1 MFARYHNIFE
11 FELAT
16 DRNIYCGEKN
26 SGEILVERGA
36 YVDTKELVE
45 RMLNAGDIL
54 ASQEKLLYDYNKDF
68 KQGDFDEYNVSRDGW
83 SDIVDIQEQQKQVLN
98 SLKEKES
105 KFKSALA
112 EVERKRIEAQILAN
126 QQVQTENQTPTNK
139 VGE

>member
-1 MFARYHNIFE
+1 ME
-11 FELAT
+11 FSRSIL
-16 DRNIYCGEKN
+16 DFSPLSGEKN

-54 ASQEKLLYDYNKDF
+54 ASQEKLLYDYGKDF
-68 KQGDFDEYNVSRDGW
+68 KPGDFDEYNVSRDGW

-98 SLKEKES
+98 KLSEKES
-105 KFKSALA
+105 NFKKALA

-126 QQVQTENQTPTNK
+126 QQVQAENIHTPTNK
-139 VGE
+139 VVE

>member
-1 MFARYHNIFE
+1 ME
-11 FELAT
+11 FSRCIL
-16 DRNIYCGEKN
+16 NFKPLVGEKN

-68 KQGDFDEYNVSRDGW
+68 KPGDFDEYNVSRDGW
-83 SDIVDIQEQQKQVLN
+83 SDIVDIQEQQKKVLN

-112 EVERKRIEAQILAN
+112 EVERKRIEAQILVN
-126 QQVQTENQTPTNK
+126 QQVKTENIQTPTTK
-139 VGE
+139 VVE

>member
-1 MFARYHNIFE
+1 ME
-11 FELAT
+11 FSRSIL
-16 DRNIYCGEKN
+16 NFKPLSGEKN

-54 ASQEKLLYDYNKDF
+54 ASQEKLLYDYNKDY
-68 KQGDFDEYNVSRDGW
+68 KPGDFDEYNVSRDGW

-98 SLKEKES
+98 KLAEKEQN
-105 KFKSALA
+105 FKSALA
-112 EVERKRIEAQILAN
+112 EMERKKLEAQILAN
-126 QQVQTENQTPTNK
+126 HQAQTENIQSPMNK